1 MNARAFSAAPR
12 RALFTLLPLLALGC
26 ASGGAADR
34 TAAVEPEPS
43 AGPIAAD
50 GEQEGSAASAE
61 AAAAGPP
68 EAAEEA
74 PSPSEEKEEAPAAPT
89 QTQLREEAHR
99 VVDDWHQAASV
110 ADRDRYLGHFAP
122 DAVFLGTDPDERWDL
137 SSFTAYVDTY
147 FAPPYQGWTFDPS
160 DRHVALGLDSE
171 IAWFDEKLSSK
182 KYGSVRGTGVLRR
195 VGDSWKLSHYSM
207 TLAVPNGAMDAVR
220 EAIVSF
226 EAVSR

>member
-1 MNARAFSAAPR
+1 MITRALSAAPR
-12 RALFTLLPLLALGC
+12 RALFTLLPLMALGC

-34 TAAVEPEPS
+34 TTAVEPDP
-43 AGPIAAD
+43 PAAPLD
-50 GEQEGSAASAE
+50 PAGEQEGPAAHAE
-61 AAAAGPP
+61 ASNAAPADPAEEPSAPEKKAAAPL
-68 EAAEEA
+68 
-74 PSPSEEKEEAPAAPT
+74 T

-99 VVDDWHQAASV
+99 VVDDWHQSASV

-122 DAVFLGTDPDERWDL
+122 DAVFLGTDPEERWDL

-147 FAPPYQGWTFDPS
+147 FAPPYQGWTFEPS
-160 DRHVALGLDSE
+160 DRHVALGLNSE

>member
-1 MNARAFSAAPR
+1 MINRAPSAALR
-12 RALFTLLPLLALGC
+12 RASLALLPLLTIGC
-26 ASGGAADR
+26 VSTGAADR
-34 TAAVEPEPS
+34 TASSDPAPP
-43 AGPIAAD
+43 AASS
-50 GEQEGSAASAE
+50 EMAASASGGP
-61 AAAAGPP
+61 AAG
-68 EAAEEA
+68 AAPTDVEEGTTAVEEEA
-74 PSPSEEKEEAPAAPT
+74 LAPPT
-89 QTQLREEAHR
+89 QTQLREEANR

-137 SSFTAYVDTY
+137 ESFTAYVDTY

-160 DRHVALGLDSE
+160 DRHVVLGLNSE
-171 IAWFDEKLSSK
+171 IAWFDEKLTSQ

-195 VGDSWKLSHYSM
+195 VGDSWRLSHYSM
-207 TLAVPNGAMDAVR
+207 TLAVPNGAMEAVR